1 MCNMC
6 KLDFFRVTQRKY
18 HRFLFVI
25 FLQMQCLIKRGYIG
39 AFWKGPIKMIL
50 LFLGCTKKDIFCIL
64 KINPYLELAN
74 FGRFRWKRL
83 CSQKK
88 HVYREISSLTVT
100 SHNYQEQDCQ
110 NFRPRKS
117 TLSTLYFESN
127 CWQIKILYL
136 YDASYFPDHD
146 ISSRRRRA
154 TWCCEYSVCFAFL
167 HFI

>member
-1 MCNMC
+1 MCNMCKLDFFWVTQGKHHTFLYVIFLQICSMCNMC

-88 HVYREISSLTVT
+88 HVYREISSLTVA

-110 NFRPRKS
+110 NFQPRKS
-117 TLSTLYFESN
+117 TLSTLYF
-127 CWQIKILYL
+127 
-136 YDASYFPDHD
+136 
-146 ISSRRRRA
+146 
-154 TWCCEYSVCFAFL
+154 
-167 HFI
+167 